1 MTTITKE
8 ARLEMIKAAAEKVAR
23 RNRLKGKSSIGKL
36 IAAADGELQARK
48 RKNSMI
54 DAEID
59 KLNDNTHMYWN
70 DATQFTEKY
79 YGETYRETTKFDND
93 WN

>member
-1 MTTITKE
+1 MTVQTKE
-8 ARLEMIKAAAEKVAR
+8 ERLAMIKAAAEKVAR

-36 IAAADGELQARK
+36 VAAADGEIQARK
-48 RKNSMI
+48 RKNAKI

-59 KLNDNTHMYWN
+59 RLNDNTHMYWN
-70 DATQFTEKY
+70 DSSQFAEKY